1 MPIEYYVQ
9 KAFLMHY
16 SDYFRKALSGTWK
29 EAEDGVVKLVD
40 VEPAVFNLF
49 LEWLYTQQVPN
60 DCSEYNRIANAG
72 LQFTFSNTGPLWKI
86 KLYVFADRFAVAKL
100 RTALNR
106 QIVNDP
112 EAVSRITW
120 DNFSVTY
127 AFDNLPSTNPLLD
140 LFVDRYYMEWN
151 GWGSVQSL
159 PHEFLHRFLQRVGGE
174 RAQGRKASEM
184 FKMDLCIYHE
194 HATDAEKSSCSHK
207 SSLGNGNLALLR
219 QNRGETR
226 LQGMFFS
233 SRPASSAS

>member
-1 MPIEYYVQ
+1 
-9 KAFLMHY
+9 MHY

-72 LQFTFSNTGPLWKI
+72 LRFSFSNTGDLWKI
-86 KLYVFADRFAVAKL
+86 KLYVFVDRFAVPTL

-112 EAVSRITW
+112 DAVSRITW
-120 DNFSVTY
+120 DHTTITY
-127 AFDNLPSTNPLLD
+127 AFDNLPSTDPLLD

-151 GWGSVQSL
+151 GWGSMQSL
-159 PHEFLHRFLQRVGGE
+159 PHDSLHRFLQRVGGE
-174 RAQGRKASEM
+174 RARGRKVVSEM
-184 FKMDLCIYHE
+184 FNMDLCIYHE

-207 SSLGNGNLALLR
+207 SSLGDGNLALMR
-219 QNRGETR
+219 PIRSETR
-226 LQGMFFS
+226 LQSMFFS
-233 SRPASSAS
+233 SRPATSAS